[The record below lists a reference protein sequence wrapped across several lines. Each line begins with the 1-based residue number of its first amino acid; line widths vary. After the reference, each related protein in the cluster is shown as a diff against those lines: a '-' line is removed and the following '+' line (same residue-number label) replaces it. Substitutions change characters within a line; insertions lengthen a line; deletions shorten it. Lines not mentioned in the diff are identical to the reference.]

1 MEVRFRTTRLRTCYE
16 QHREAE
22 REWGAA
28 VARRYMQRINLLH
41 AVETVEDLSATR
53 ALLFH
58 KLKGERRGQYAL
70 SLDRRMRL
78 IVTFPAPGVVQVE
91 EVSRHYGD

>member
-1 MEVRFRTTRLRTCYE
+1 MEVGFRTTRLRTCYE

-28 VARRYMQRINLLH
+28 VARRYVQRVNLLH
-41 AVETVEDLSATR
+41 TVETVQDLSATR
-53 ALLFH
+53 ALRFH
-58 KLKGERRGQYAL
+58 ELKGDRRGQYAL
-70 SLDRRMRL
+70 GLDRRMRL